1 MKKILMIAG
10 DFVEDYEMMVPFQ
23 ALQMAGYE
31 VVAVAPERKPGDVIR
46 TAVHD
51 FEGDMTYPEKRGHNF
66 ALNGDFNLVDVKKFA
81 ALVLPGGRSPEYLRL
96 DVRVLEMIRQF
107 DRLKKPIAAVCHGPQ
122 LLTAAGI
129 IAGRKISAY
138 PAVKPEVEM
147 AGATYV
153 ELPMTGAVTDGHFV
167 TAPAWPAHPEWLRQ
181 LLELLK

>member
-51 FEGDMTYPEKRGHNF
+51 FETYTEKRGHNF

>member
-51 FEGDMTYPEKRGHNF
+51 FEGDMTYTEKRGHNF

-81 ALVLPGGRSPEYLRL
+81 ALVLPGGRSPEYLR
-96 DVRVLEMIRQF
+96 LEMIRQF

>member
-31 VVAVAPERKPGDVIR
+31 VVAVAPERK
-46 TAVHD
+46 HD
-51 FEGDMTYPEKRGHNF
+51 FEGDMTYTEKRGHNF

-129 IAGRKISAY
+129 IAGRKVSAY